1 MKALVVY
8 YSRSG
13 NTREVAQSIAQ
24 EMQCDIEEIQDTQN
38 RSGIIGWLKS
48 GYQANRGKLTTI
60 KPLEKDPSDYDLV
73 IVGTPIWA
81 GFPAVPVKTYLLENK
96 DKFKDVAF
104 FATYGGSGFPKTV
117 RTMVEASGKEP
128 IQKLGIKADEI
139 KNKTCDC
146 KIDPFVRDL
155 GN

>member
-13 NTREVAQSIAQ
+13 NTREVAQSIAR
-24 EMQCDIEEIQDTQN
+24 EMQCDIEEIHDTQN
-38 RSGIIGWLKS
+38 RSGIIGWIKS
-48 GYQANRGKLTTI
+48 AYQANRGKLTTI

-73 IVGTPIWA
+73 VVGTPIWA

-104 FATYGGSGFPKTV
+104 FTTYGGSGFPKTV

-128 IQKLGIKADEI
+128 VQKLGIKSDEI

>member
-24 EMQCDIEEIQDTQN
+24 EMQCDIEEIHDTQN
-38 RSGIIGWLKS
+38 RSGLIGWLKS
-48 GYQANRGKLTTI
+48 AYQANRGKLTTI
-60 KPLEKDPSDYDLV
+60 EPLEKDPSDYDLV
-73 IVGTPIWA
+73 VVGTPIWA
-81 GFPAVPVKTYLLENK
+81 GFPAVPVKTYLIENK

-104 FATYGGSGFPKTV
+104 FATYGGSGFPKAI
-117 RTMVEASGKEP
+117 RTMSEASGKEP
-128 IQKLGIKADEI
+128 VQKLGIKTDEI

-155 GN
+155 R

>member
-13 NTREVAQSIAQ
+13 NTREVAQSLAQ
-24 EMQCDIEEIQDTQN
+24 EMRCDIEEIHDTQN
-38 RSGIIGWLKS
+38 RSGIIGWIKS
-48 GYQANRGKLTTI
+48 AYHANRGKLTTL

-73 IVGTPIWA
+73 VVGTPIWA
-81 GFPAVPVKTYLLENK
+81 GFPATPVKTYLIENK

-104 FATYGGSGFPKTV
+104 FATYSGSGFPKAV
-117 RTMVEASGKEP
+117 STMTEDSGKEP
-128 IQKLGIKADEI
+128 VQKLGIKVDEI
-139 KNKTCDC
+139 KNKSCDC

-155 GN
+155 GS

>member
-24 EMQCDIEEIQDTQN
+24 EMQCDIEEIHDTQN
-38 RSGIIGWLKS
+38 RSGLIGWLKS
-48 GYQANRGKLTTI
+48 AYQANRGKLTTI
-60 KPLEKDPSDYDLV
+60 KPLEKNPSDYDLV
-73 IVGTPIWA
+73 VVGTPIWA
-81 GFPAVPVKTYLLENK
+81 GFPAVPVKTYLIENK

-104 FATYGGSGFPKTV
+104 FATYGGSGFPKAV
-117 RTMVEASGKEP
+117 RTMSEASGKEP
-128 IQKLGIKADEI
+128 VQKLGIKTDEI

-155 GN
+155 G

>member
-24 EMQCDIEEIQDTQN
+24 EMQCDIEEIHDTQK
-38 RSGIIGWLKS
+38 RSGIIGWIKS
-48 GYQANRGKLTTI
+48 AYQANRGKLTTI

-73 IVGTPIWA
+73 VVGTPIWA
-81 GFPAVPVKTYLLENK
+81 GFPAVPVKTYLIENK

-117 RTMVEASGKEP
+117 RTMAEASGKEP
-128 IQKLGIKADEI
+128 LQKLGIKVDEI
-139 KNKTCDC
+139 KNKACDC

-155 GN
+155 GD